1 MWLRGKQSSSC
12 GELMEVPPVKNK
24 EYNLR
29 IEEKEPGDVT
39 LFVSGRIALSGLND
53 FTSDAR
59 GILLNE
65 PVKKLTVDM
74 AGVTYLDSAGTL
86 ALFQVEE
93 EQAARSASVTFHGIS
108 DEFKG
113 ILNLLDK
120 KAHHIPPLVPE
131 RKEPNIL
138 EQMGEAARTILVDFF
153 EVMSFV
159 GELIIALVRSLR
171 SPRSMRWNDVF
182 YYMKR
187 AGVDGLPIVG
197 LIGLLMGLIMA
208 FMSSLQLKQ
217 FGANIYVAS
226 LVAIAMIKE
235 LGPIMTSIL
244 VAGRSGSAFAAE
256 IGTMIVNDEV
266 NALKAMGF
274 EPIRFLAV
282 PKVLATIIV
291 VPILTLYA
299 DLFAILGGL
308 VVGVVGLDLTAYS
321 YIQQTQQGIA
331 VFDIVSSL
339 VKSAVFA
346 GLIAGI
352 GCQRGFQVR
361 EGAESVGTLTTSA
374 VVSAIFLVIV
384 ADSAFAIILHYVR

>member
-1 MWLRGKQSSSC
+1 
-12 GELMEVPPVKNK
+12 MEAPPVKKK
-24 EYNLR
+24 EYALR
-29 IEEKEPGDVT
+29 IEDREPGDVI
-39 LFVSGRIALSGLND
+39 LFVSGRIALDDLND
-53 FTSDAR
+53 FISDAR
-59 GILLNE
+59 SILQNKPL
-65 PVKKLTVDM
+65 KKLIVDI

-86 ALFQVEE
+86 ALFQLEE
-93 EQAARSASVTFHGIS
+93 EQTARSASVTFHGVT
-108 DEFKG
+108 DNVKG

-120 KAHHIPPLVPE
+120 KAHHIQPLVPE
-131 RKEPNIL
+131 RKPPNIL
-138 EQMGEAARTILVDFF
+138 ERMGEGTRRFLNDFF
-153 EVMSFV
+153 EVLSFV
-159 GELIIALVRSLR
+159 GELILALIRSILR
-171 SPRSMRWNDVF
+171 PRSMRWSDVL

-197 LIGLLMGLIMA
+197 LISLLMGLIMA

-226 LVAIAMIKE
+226 LVAIAMVKE
-235 LGPIMTSIL
+235 LGPIMTAIL

-274 EPIRFLAV
+274 EPIQFLAV
-282 PKVLATIIV
+282 PKLLATILV
-291 VPILTLYA
+291 VPLLTLYA

-321 YIQQTQQGIA
+321 YIQQTREGIDI
-331 VFDIVSSL
+331 FDIVSSL

-374 VVSAIFLVIV
+374 VVSAIFLIII

>member
-1 MWLRGKQSSSC
+1 MKVPSS
-12 GELMEVPPVKNK
+12 KKK
-24 EYNLR
+24 EYDLR
-29 IEEKEPGDVT
+29 IEEKGPGDVV
-39 LFVSGRIALSGLND
+39 LFVSGRIALDDLNN
-53 FTSDAR
+53 FISDAR
-59 GILLNE
+59 SILLNK
-65 PVKKLTVDM
+65 PAKKLMVDI
-74 AGVTYLDSAGTL
+74 AGVKYLDSAGTL
-86 ALFQVEE
+86 ALFQLEE
-93 EQAARSASVTFHGIS
+93 EQTARSASVAFHGVS
-108 DEFKG
+108 DELKG

-120 KAHHIPPLVPE
+120 KAHHAPPPVQE
-131 RKEPNIL
+131 RKQPNIL
-138 EQMGEAARTILVDFF
+138 EQMGEAARMLLDDFF

-159 GELIIALVRSLR
+159 GELIVALIGSLR
-171 SPRSMRWNDVF
+171 SPRSLRWNDVL

-226 LVAIAMIKE
+226 LVAIAMVKE

-291 VPILTLYA
+291 VPILTVYA

-321 YIQQTQQGIA
+321 YIQQTREGVA
-331 VFDIVSSL
+331 VFDIVSSM

-384 ADSAFAIILHYVR
+384 ADSAFAIILHYIR

>member
-1 MWLRGKQSSSC
+1 M
-12 GELMEVPPVKNK
+12 PPVKKK
-24 EYNLR
+24 EYDLR
-29 IEEKEPGDVT
+29 IEEKEPGDVI
-39 LFVSGRIALSGLND
+39 LFISGRIALDDLND
-53 FTSDAR
+53 FISDAR
-59 GILLNE
+59 STLLNK
-65 PVKKLTVDM
+65 PFKKLMVDI
-74 AGVTYLDSAGTL
+74 AGVKYLDSAGTL
-86 ALFQVEE
+86 ALFKLEE
-93 EQAARSASVTFHGIS
+93 EQTARSASVTFQS
-108 DEFKG
+108 VSNEVKG

-131 RKEPNIL
+131 RKQPNIL
-138 EQMGEAARTILVDFF
+138 EQMGEGARLLLHDFF

-159 GELIIALVRSLR
+159 GELIVALIRSLR

-226 LVAIAMIKE
+226 LVAIAMVKE
-235 LGPIMTSIL
+235 LGPIMTAIL

-266 NALKAMGF
+266 NALKTMGF
-274 EPIRFLAV
+274 EPIQFLAV
-282 PKVLATIIV
+282 PKFLATILV

-321 YIQQTQQGIA
+321 YIQQTRAGIA
-331 VFDIVSSL
+331 IFDIVSSL
-339 VKSAVFA
+339 IKSAVFA

-361 EGAESVGTLTTSA
+361 EGAESVGTFTTSA

-384 ADSAFAIILHYVR
+384 ADSAFAIILHYIK

>member
-1 MWLRGKQSSSC
+1 MLF
-12 GELMEVPPVKNK
+12 GELMKVPSSKKK
-24 EYNLR
+24 EYDLR
-29 IEEKEPGDVT
+29 IEEKEPGDVV
-39 LFVSGRIALSGLND
+39 LFVSGRIALDDLNN
-53 FTSDAR
+53 FISDAR
-59 GILLNE
+59 SILLNK
-65 PVKKLTVDM
+65 PAKKLMVDI
-74 AGVTYLDSAGTL
+74 AGVKYLDSAGTL
-86 ALFQVEE
+86 ALFQLEE
-93 EQAARSASVTFHGIS
+93 EQTARSASVAFHGVS
-108 DEFKG
+108 DELKG
-113 ILNLLDK
+113 ILTLLEK
-120 KAHHIPPLVPE
+120 KAHHAPLLVPE
-131 RKEPNIL
+131 RKQPNIL
-138 EQMGEAARTILVDFF
+138 EQMGEAARMLLDDFF

-159 GELIIALVRSLR
+159 GELIVALIGSLR
-171 SPRSMRWNDVF
+171 SPRSLRWNDVL

-226 LVAIAMIKE
+226 LVAIAMVKE

-291 VPILTLYA
+291 VPILTVYA
-299 DLFAILGGL
+299 DLSAILGGL

-321 YIQQTQQGIA
+321 YIQQTREGVA
-331 VFDIVSSL
+331 VFDIVSSM

-384 ADSAFAIILHYVR
+384 ADSAFAIILHYIR